1 MAIKIKEWLSDFIPK
16 YVLDYIIGTN
26 LIHTGS
32 VLMGGVLACWP
43 DSESREYLLLSRAE
57 PGINVPNSQTLN
69 QKRICC

>member
-32 VLMGGVLACWP
+32 VLMGGVLACW
-43 DSESREYLLLSRAE
+43 RA
-57 PGINVPNSQTLN
+57 GVLARL
-69 QKRICC
+69 RI